1 MMIRAL
7 LLYMDGNPYGWLRDR
22 PPVAVI
28 GGAIYVYVLDAIPPA
43 ERWRQ

>member
-1 MMIRAL
+1 MIRAL
-7 LLYMDGNPYGWLRDR
+7 LLYMDGWLRDR

-28 GGAIYVYVLDAIPPA
+28 GGTIHVYDLDPIPPA